1 MRGWCLHSTSTGP
14 VRTAHGWAL
23 SLRAAAHGRFLAA
36 FLAPAQ
42 RLLLVCVVPDCQY
55 AGFSPTSMLHP
66 ATKEQVA
73 YMRLWRQGCLR
84 LVNHTGHSATAIL
97 IGYFEFKRMNNNW
110 WWVQRM
116 NNNWWLALWVAGS
129 WREFESC
136 ILLVLTVV
144 VPNKFCSS
152 FVVSHRA

>member
-1 MRGWCLHSTSTGP
+1 MQCVDDAYTP
-14 VRTAHGWAL
+14 PP
-23 SLRAAAHGRFLAA
+23 
-36 FLAPAQ
+36 PAQ
-42 RLLLVCVVPDCQY
+42 YEQPTDGPWVCGLQPTDGFWLPSWLVCVVPDCQY